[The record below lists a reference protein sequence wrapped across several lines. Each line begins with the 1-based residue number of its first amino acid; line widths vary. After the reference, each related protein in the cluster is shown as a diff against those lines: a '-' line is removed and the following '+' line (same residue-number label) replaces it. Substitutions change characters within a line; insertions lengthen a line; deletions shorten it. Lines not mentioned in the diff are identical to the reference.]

1 MAHWLF
7 ASLEA
12 YVNSSKRSRFELC
25 WVNAQIAPHGS
36 CRAPAFAGEIFRE
49 FIFS

>member
-7 ASLEA
+7 ASLGA
-12 YVNSSKRSRFELC
+12 YVNPSERLRSELC
-25 WVNAQIAPHGS
+25 CVGAQIAPHGS
-36 CRAPAFAGEIFRE
+36 CRASAFAGEIFRE